1 MQSGTAVI
9 RTCGETSTLATTL
22 YVRKGSCLSTALA
35 DQISC
40 NQEFCQTSSGNQ
52 DGVRLAPMVE
62 AGTTY
67 YIVVDGFL
75 GASGTFTLTVIPPL
89 I

>member
-1 MQSGTAVI
+1 
-9 RTCGETSTLATTL
+9 
-22 YVRKGSCLSTALA
+22 
-35 DQISC
+35 
-40 NQEFCQTSSGNQ
+40 
-52 DGVRLAPMVE
+52 MVE